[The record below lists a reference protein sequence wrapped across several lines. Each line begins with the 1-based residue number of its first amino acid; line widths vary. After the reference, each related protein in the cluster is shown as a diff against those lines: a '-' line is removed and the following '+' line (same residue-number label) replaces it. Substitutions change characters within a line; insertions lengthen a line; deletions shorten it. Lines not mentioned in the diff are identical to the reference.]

1 MPLGVNDRRRSVPG
15 SEDGSDVSG
24 AGFSFFE
31 LADQNINS
39 ITHNPRSTNDVNY
52 ITSPQGRY
60 FNRIAR
66 LQNAEDLPNLNPFE
80 DHSNIPNSYHRND
93 NLINNRSRSISP
105 LRDYSPSVLGRS
117 PSPNKALLSGV
128 DRPEALQNPFLNID
142 DDGYD
147 GNNYN
152 DDILHKMRYPQLN
165 DSNIEM
171 DSIPERKQRTMKFN
185 QSDIYH
191 NHSENPYHYS
201 SNDGIFG
208 GYEFDDDE
216 EKPDDQ
222 DDQFVPFP
230 TLNNTYYPVNIPR
243 NIYNPFA
250 VDYSDMDSY
259 RSGEEDEP
267 EELLRSNTYK
277 NAKAVNDTVN
287 EYTKN
292 EGEIEGE
299 YDEVAAKQ
307 VRMVNGNLVL
317 DCPVSD
323 ILLNK
328 YKTPLTENDREFL
341 FMRFQACTV
350 QPEDFQNKMFSLRQ
364 RFYTKPRDT
373 ELMIVVTM
381 YNEDDFLLARTLKGV
396 FKNIRYLY
404 GLKNSSTWGKNSW
417 QKVVVTIVS
426 DGRQKINPRTKALLA
441 ALGVY
446 QEGFAKNKINDD
458 DVVAHIYEYTTM
470 VGISKIHK
478 DHITL
483 TTDNQIP
490 IQLVFCLKEQN
501 QRKINSHKWALKA
514 FAPVLNPN
522 VIILLDVGTQPEN
535 KALYKLWRS
544 FKDNPKVAGSCGEI
558 KASLGKNMRLLLNP
572 LVAAQNFEYKISNI
586 LDKPMESVFGFITV
600 LPGAFSAYRYKA
612 LLGEPMEKYLKG
624 EDLRKNNNDG
634 IFNANMYLA
643 EDRILCFELIA
654 KLNENWILKYINNAG
669 AYTDVPEQLDDF
681 ISQRRRWL
689 NGSFFAAVYSIF
701 NFYKIW
707 STNHSIMRKI
717 ALHFEFIYQF
727 FNLLVSWFSLGSYYL
742 VFRILSCYLAEPDS
756 HFSPGNVLS
765 VFFLWLYMASLTTT
779 FVLSFGNKPKGTK
792 VFYLVIVIFFAI
804 LMAYMIFATIWMSV
818 KSVTEIVDDTMTF
831 TWKSIFVEARF
842 RNLII
847 AISSTY
853 LLYLLGFLMF
863 LQPQHMFTS
872 FFQYM
877 LLSPSYINVL
887 NIYAFCNV
895 HDISWGT
902 KGQDKMNDLGVA
914 KKRGSKDDELEIVIP
929 TTKKQIDEGYSR
941 MVQTLTVPPLIETGE
956 DAMSVEE
963 QTQVYYAFFRSMTV
977 LMWMFSNFII
987 VAFVTNA
994 GGLYQ
999 LMPGGENQ
1007 DSILPEK
1014 QTFYFLTVIL
1024 YLVAFFALFRFIG
1037 CVVYLIQRFLNK
1049 FGIRS

>member
-1 MPLGVNDRRRSVPG
+1 MGLNDRRRSLPE
-15 SEDGSDVSG
+15 SEDSSDNG
-24 AGFSFFE
+24 MEAFTE
-31 LADQNINS
+31 HIRNEDETIHRNS
-39 ITHNPRSTNDVNY
+39 NPMEST
-52 ITSPQGRY
+52 PQGRY

-66 LQNAEDLPNLNPFE
+66 LQNDGVPNLNPFE
-80 DHSNIPNSYHRND
+80 DHSHVPNAYQRED

-105 LRDYSPSVLGRS
+105 LRDVYSISRS
-117 PSPNKALLSGV
+117 PSPTKKLLNGFDKDSYM
-128 DRPEALQNPFLNID
+128 NPFSND
-142 DDGYD
+142 YAGGYFGSEVDGV
-147 GNNYN
+147 
-152 DDILHKMRYPQLN
+152 LHKSIPKLN
-165 DSNIEM
+165 DSLIEM
-171 DSIPERKQRTMKFN
+171 EQYPRRGITFTQSIAT
-185 QSDIYH
+185 
-191 NHSENPYHYS
+191 ENPYEEE
-201 SNDGIFG
+201 GIFG
-208 GYEFDDDE
+208 GYEFDEDE
-216 EKPDDQ
+216 EGYDDN
-222 DDQFVPFP
+222 DSQFVPFP
-230 TLNNTYYPVNIPR
+230 TLNNTYYPVNTPR
-243 NIYNPFA
+243 NVYNPFA

-259 RSGEEDEP
+259 RSEEPDEMR
-267 EELLRSNTYK
+267 RSNTYR
-277 NAKAVNDTVN
+277 NAKAVDDTVN

-292 EGEIEGE
+292 RDGEGGD
-299 YDEVAAKQ
+299 DEDGYGDQVSAKQ

-328 YKTPLTENDREFL
+328 FKAPLTENDREFL

-350 QPEDFQNKMFSLRQ
+350 QPEGFQNKMFSLRQ
-364 RFYTKPRDT
+364 RFYTKPRET
-373 ELMIVVTM
+373 ELMIVITM
-381 YNEDDFLLARTLKGV
+381 YNEDEFLLARTLKGV

-404 GLKNSSTWGKNSW
+404 GLKNSSTWGKDSW

-426 DGRQKINPRTKALLA
+426 DGRQKINPRSRALLA

-458 DVVAHIYEYTTM
+458 EVVSHIYEYTTM

-490 IQLVFCLKEQN
+490 IQMIFCLKEEN
-501 QRKINSHKWALKA
+501 QRKINSHKWAFKA

-535 KALYKLWRS
+535 KSLYKLWKS
-544 FKDNPKVAGSCGEI
+544 FKDNPRVAGSCGEI
-558 KASLGKNMRLLLNP
+558 KASLGKNMKLLLNP

-624 EDLRKNNNDG
+624 EDLSKNNEDG
-634 IFNANMYLA
+634 VFNANMYLA

-654 KLNENWILKYINNAG
+654 KLNENWILKYINTAG

-707 STNHSIMRKI
+707 RTNHSFLRKLGLQI
-717 ALHFEFIYQF
+717 EFIYQLL
-727 FNLLVSWFSLGSYYL
+727 NLLVSWFSLGSYYL
-742 VFRILSCYLAEPDS
+742 VFRILTCYLAESDS
-756 HFSPGNVLS
+756 HFSPGNALS

-792 VFYLVIVIFFAI
+792 KFYLVIVIFFGI

-818 KSVTEIVDDTMTF
+818 RSIQGLIGGDGTF
-831 TWKSIFVEARF
+831 EWKMIFEETKF

-847 AISSTY
+847 AMLSTY
-853 LLYLLGFLMF
+853 VLYFMGFLLF
-863 LQPQHMFTS
+863 LQPQHMLTS
-872 FFQYM
+872 FIQYL
-877 LLSPSYINVL
+877 LLSPSYVNVL
-887 NIYAFCNV
+887 NIYAFCNI

-914 KKRGSKDDELEIVIP
+914 RKMGFKDDELEIVIP
-929 TTKKQIDEGYSR
+929 TTKKQIDEGYSK
-941 MVQTLTVPPLIETGE
+941 MVQTLTVPPLIESNGGNV
-956 DAMSVEE
+956 SVEE
-963 QTQVYYAFFRSMTV
+963 RTQTYYAFFRSMTV
-977 LMWMFSNFII
+977 LMWMFSNFVI
-987 VAFVTNA
+987 VALVTNA

-999 LMPGGENQ
+999 LMPKTNE
-1007 DSILPEK
+1007 DEILPSQ
-1014 QTFYFLTVIL
+1014 QTFIFLMIVL
-1024 YLVAFFALFRFIG
+1024 YLVAFMALFRFCG
-1037 CVVYLIQRFLNK
+1037 CLIYLLQRVLNK